1 MERARIVL
9 LAAAGMQDKQIAAKL
24 RIMPEKAA
32 RWRNRF
38 LDGGLAALDKDAPR
52 PGRTPTITPAKIQ
65 EVIRKTTQEKPSNA
79 THWST
84 RSMAQAAGLSEKS
97 VRRIWRQHGLKPHLA
112 RTFKV
117 SNDPQFAEKLEA
129 IIGLYLNPPE
139 HAIVL
144 CADEKSQI
152 QALDRTQPG
161 LPLKKGRCGTM
172 THDYKRNGTATL
184 FAAMSTLDGTVISMC
199 DDRHRHQEWLKF
211 LRVIDDVTP
220 PDKELHVIADNYAT
234 HKHPKVQKWLAR
246 HPRFHVYF
254 TPTSSSWLNMVER
267 FFRDLTEQRLRRGI
281 FRDVEV
287 STATRVS
294 RSCPPK
300 SSMKQSST
308 WRLTSRRAPTNRTQA
323 MSSPVELPVASCV
336 RRDSPRLPL
345 VKMSSNTSGRW
356 TRTSNTSSTTTSGR
370 WSRFLP
376 RTSARSW
383 IATLDL
389 GSRS

>member
-1 MERARIVL
+1 
-9 LAAAGMQDKQIAAKL
+9 MQDKQIAAKL

-38 LDGGLAALDKDAPR
+38 LDGGLTALDKDAPR
-52 PGRTPTITPAKIQ
+52 PGRPSTITPAKIQ
-65 EVIRKTTQEKPSNA
+65 DVVRKTTQEKPSNA

-84 RSMAQAAGLSEKS
+84 RSMAKTTGLSEKS
-97 VRRIWRQHGLKPHLA
+97 VRRIWHKHGLKPHLS

-220 PDKELHVIADNYAT
+220 PDKDLHLIADNYAT

-281 FRDVEV
+281 FRDVEELIMAMGDYIDKHNDNPKPFV
-287 STATRVS
+287 WTAKASDILEKV
-294 RSCPPK
+294 K
-300 SSMKQSST
+300 
-308 WRLTSRRAPTNRTQA
+308 RARAALDNR
-323 MSSPVELPVASCV
+323 
-336 RRDSPRLPL
+336 
-345 VKMSSNTSGRW
+345 
-356 TRTSNTSSTTTSGR
+356 
-370 WSRFLP
+370 
-376 RTSARSW
+376 
-383 IATLDL
+383 
-389 GSRS
+389 